1 MKRMSLERKTN
12 LSGYVFMLPW
22 IIGAIFFFIVPFI
35 ESVLYSFSEV
45 TLDEAGLVLKNV
57 GLENY
62 KYMLLVN
69 ADFTQDVARS
79 FKSIVTQVPL
89 IWFFSLF
96 IALLMNQK
104 FVGRTFMRAVFFL
117 PVIIGTGMVI
127 RIINSD
133 VFVAAGLDES
143 SQIFQANALQ
153 EILTQMNVNETVSE
167 FLLKAT
173 SGVFDLTWKSGLQIL
188 LYLSSLQTI
197 PTTYYEVASVEGAN
211 AWDTFW
217 KITFPVLA
225 PTSLLVV
232 IYTIIDTFTDS
243 TSGVMRSIMNKIF
256 DFLYGYASA
265 SAIIYFI
272 VIIFVLL
279 IVFLI
284 SRKAVKAAND

>member
-1 MKRMSLERKTN
+1 MKKMSLERKIN
-12 LSGYVFMLPW
+12 LSGYIFMLPW
-22 IIGAIFFFIVPFI
+22 IIGAIFFFVVPFI
-35 ESVLYSFSEV
+35 ESVFYSFSEV
-45 TLDEAGLVLKNV
+45 TLNTDGLALKNV
-57 GLENY
+57 GLDNY

-79 FKSIVTQVPL
+79 FKSLVTQVPL

-96 IALLMNQK
+96 IAILMNQK
-104 FVGRTFMRAVFFL
+104 FIGRTFMRAIFFL

-127 RIINSD
+127 KIINSD
-133 VFVAAGLDES
+133 VFVTSGLDET
-143 SQIFQANALQ
+143 SQIFQANVLQ
-153 EILTQMNVNETVSE
+153 EILTQMNVDQSISD

-173 SGVFDLTWKSGLQIL
+173 SNVFDLTWKSGLQIL

-211 AWDTFW
+211 AWDSFW

-243 TSGVMRSIMNKIF
+243 TSGVMRSIMNKII

-265 SAIIYFI
+265 SAIIYFV
-272 VIIFVLL
+272 VIAFVLL
-279 IVFLI
+279 IVFSI

>member
-35 ESVLYSFSEV
+35 ESVFYSFSEV

-211 AWDTFW
+211 AWETFW
-217 KITFPVLA
+217 KITFPVLT

>member
-35 ESVLYSFSEV
+35 ESVFYSFSEV

-211 AWDTFW
+211 AWETFW